1 MATPSRRLILGA
13 LSIALLISSIWLLS
27 ELSFGVKSNPPFYF
41 NLIVAI
47 IFSFNIA
54 VLFAWFAFRM
64 LGGIL
69 VTILSFLA
77 VLWLDLR
84 TGLYGYSLFT
94 LSFFI
99 AIFLGYASF
108 RIKNRIDSSYTLKLE
123 KLDEQSNVL
132 SNKIAEQKRMI
143 ISLEEKLN
151 RYSTLKEIAES
162 LSTQLSLN
170 DVNKLIIE
178 KAQKTLGEA
187 GRVLIFLVDTDK
199 QELMLSASQ
208 GASRVKTKKGDV
220 FDHWVLRH
228 RKSLITED
236 IVRDFRFPADGVEE
250 SKNFFRS
257 LIIVPL
263 VSENK
268 VIGILRMDSLQEFMF
283 AQDDLRLLDI
293 IGHLGAVA
301 IQNALLYSRTQ
312 ELAIKDGLTGL
323 VVRRYF
329 LERFQQEIKRAVR
342 NKKTLS
348 LLIFDIDYF
357 KAYNDRYGHT
367 AGDLVLKHLARTI
380 TSMMREGDIVGRYGG
395 EEIVALLYGRD
406 KTEAESEA
414 EEIRKV
420 IRNKPLTLRRHAANI
435 TVSIGLSSYP
445 EDAVLEEELIK
456 VADERLYKAKARGR
470 DRVCSG

>member
-1 MATPSRRLILGA
+1 M
-13 LSIALLISSIWLLS
+13 
-27 ELSFGVKSNPPFYF
+27 
-41 NLIVAI
+41 
-47 IFSFNIA
+47 
-54 VLFAWFAFRM
+54 
-64 LGGIL
+64 
-69 VTILSFLA
+69 
-77 VLWLDLR
+77 
-84 TGLYGYSLFT
+84 
-94 LSFFI
+94 
-99 AIFLGYASF
+99 
-108 RIKNRIDSSYTLKLE
+108 
-123 KLDEQSNVL
+123 
-132 SNKIAEQKRMI
+132 
-143 ISLEEKLN
+143 
-151 RYSTLKEIAES
+151 
-162 LSTQLSLN
+162 
-170 DVNKLIIE
+170 
-178 KAQKTLGEA
+178 
-187 GRVLIFLVDTDK
+187 
-199 QELMLSASQ
+199 
-208 GASRVKTKKGDV
+208 
-220 FDHWVLRH
+220 
-228 RKSLITED
+228 
-236 IVRDFRFPADGVEE
+236 
-250 SKNFFRS
+250 
-257 LIIVPL
+257 
-263 VSENK
+263 
-268 VIGILRMDSLQEFMF
+268 
-283 AQDDLRLLDI
+283 DI

-329 LERFQQEIKRAVR
+329 LERFLQEIKRAAR
-342 NKKTLS
+342 NNRTLS